1 MAKRIAFINPNSTEA
16 MTNSCAASF
25 AGVIGGGYDVRAVTN
40 HDGPPAIQGEEDGVA
55 SVPGLLAAIA
65 ENDDCDGFV
74 LGCFDDTGLAKAHA
88 MTRKPVIGIGQ
99 ASFHLAALRSG
110 HFHILTTLA
119 VSIPVI
125 QANIEQQ
132 GFAGI
137 CSAVLASGVPVL
149 ELEHNPDQSADIISE
164 HIAAIEAQSQ
174 NPTIVLGCAG
184 MTNIH
189 GQLQARHEA
198 VLIDPIMAAARLMPA
213 LL

>member
-1 MAKRIAFINPNSTEA
+1 
-16 MTNSCAASF
+16 MTNSCASSF

-74 LGCFDDTGLAKAHA
+74 LGCFDDTGLAKARA

-99 ASFHLAALRSG
+99 ASFHLAALRSV

-164 HIAAIEAQSQ
+164 HIAAIEAQRQ

-189 GQLQARHEA
+189 GQLQVRHGA

>member
-1 MAKRIAFINPNSTEA
+1 
-16 MTNSCAASF
+16 
-25 AGVIGGGYDVRAVTN
+25 
-40 HDGPPAIQGEEDGVA
+40 
-55 SVPGLLAAIA
+55 
-65 ENDDCDGFV
+65 
-74 LGCFDDTGLAKAHA
+74 
-88 MTRKPVIGIGQ
+88 
-99 ASFHLAALRSG
+99 
-110 HFHILTTLA
+110 
-119 VSIPVI
+119 
-125 QANIEQQ
+125 
-132 GFAGI
+132 
-137 CSAVLASGVPVL
+137 VL